1 MAACDIR
8 VELRGC
14 IYEDQMRAYFNFEW
28 VVYSFLLVFET
39 GQALIWWSRSS
50 AGSGFSKPLIIHLMG
65 VGLALVRLIYI
76 ITLCYLEVSVYITE
90 VLWCLYWN
98 FAGGFVLTAAEIW
111 VELAF
116 APEKSSRIRAH
127 MLLSVKTFRRIHVLL
142 QALNPLVDMPLLL
155 YALKLR
161 EEGRGHESSIIVRT
175 LFLSIMPAI
184 VAVAGLCISIS
195 GWRLHKEM
203 KEMLLFESQQTMP
216 RDLYQQSLTRAR
228 MVQHSITIACV
239 VYSKFRC
246 LVSV

>member
-1 MAACDIR
+1 
-8 VELRGC
+8 
-14 IYEDQMRAYFNFEW
+14 
-28 VVYSFLLVFET
+28 
-39 GQALIWWSRSS
+39 
-50 AGSGFSKPLIIHLMG
+50 
-65 VGLALVRLIYI
+65 
-76 ITLCYLEVSVYITE
+76 
-90 VLWCLYWN
+90 
-98 FAGGFVLTAAEIW
+98 
-111 VELAF
+111 
-116 APEKSSRIRAH
+116 